1 MITSTNNSASINFI
15 NVTMKNIN
23 TLTDNIYEDLVD
35 QDYDS
40 MNTTI
45 KELISNLKELQKL
58 SEHDI

>member
-1 MITSTNNSASINFI
+1 
-15 NVTMKNIN
+15 MKNIN